1 MMMPPPTF
9 FRPNKTRLVR
19 FSIINEFMGSAWSHK
34 IQEKHHSVLAL
45 VSKHEVRTTKVTRNA
60 QQEFT
65 FQSDVNVDI
74 EILASF
80 TLISNQKVR
89 QFKK

>member
-1 MMMPPPTF
+1 
-9 FRPNKTRLVR
+9 
-19 FSIINEFMGSAWSHK
+19 MGSAWSHK

-45 VSKHEVRTTKVTRNA
+45 VSKHEVSTTKVTRNA

-80 TLISNQKVR
+80 
-89 QFKK
+89 